1 MHNETPSGVFFCIY
15 IKFFLI
21 YINSINEENIIVT
34 KDFLFWWLVFV
45 IQLLALST
53 AYFYELHTYVLQND
67 QTYIS
72 FALLGLWFLTSVKI
86 GHRSYTRST
95 TSDETYW
102 FIAETCM
109 SIGMM
114 GTVLG
119 FILMLDGSDLGSL
132 DPSDIQSMKDVIGQ
146 LANGMA
152 TALLTT
158 LVGLIASVSLR
169 SQLILQDNNNK

>member
-1 MHNETPSGVFFCIY
+1 
-15 IKFFLI
+15 
-21 YINSINEENIIVT
+21 
-34 KDFLFWWLVFV
+34 
-45 IQLLALST
+45 
-53 AYFYELHTYVLQND
+53 
-67 QTYIS
+67 
-72 FALLGLWFLTSVKI
+72 
-86 GHRSYTRST
+86 
-95 TSDETYW
+95 
-102 FIAETCM
+102 
-109 SIGMM
+109 MM

-158 LVGLIASVSLR
+158 LVGLIATVSLR

>member
-1 MHNETPSGVFFCIY
+1 
-15 IKFFLI
+15 
-21 YINSINEENIIVT
+21 VT
-34 KDFLFWWLVFV
+34 KDFLLWWLIFV
-45 IQLLALST
+45 IQLLALGT
-53 AYFYELHTYVLQND
+53 AYYYDLHIYAFEND
-67 QTYIS
+67 QTYIT
-72 FALLGLWFLTSVKI
+72 FVLLALWFLTSLKI
-86 GHRSYTRST
+86 GHRIYKNST

-119 FILMLDGSDLGSL
+119 FILMLDGSELGSL
-132 DPSDIQSMKDVIGQ
+132 DPSNIQAMKGVIGQ

-158 LVGLIASVSLR
+158 LVGLIVSVSLR
-169 SQLILQDNNNK
+169 SQLILQDR

>member
-1 MHNETPSGVFFCIY
+1 
-15 IKFFLI
+15 
-21 YINSINEENIIVT
+21 VT
-34 KDFLFWWLVFV
+34 KNFLLWWLMFV

-53 AYFYELHTYVLQND
+53 AYYYELHLYVFTHD

-72 FALLGLWFLTSVKI
+72 FALLGLWILTSLKI
-86 GHRSYTRST
+86 GHRYYKQST
-95 TSDETYW
+95 TPDETYW

-109 SIGMM
+109 SIGMV

-119 FILMLDGSDLGSL
+119 FILMLNGSDLASI
-132 DPSDIQSMKDVIGQ
+132 DPSNIQAMKGVIGQ

-158 LVGLIASVSLR
+158 LVGLIASISLR
-169 SQLILQDNNNK
+169 SQLMLQSDI

>member
-1 MHNETPSGVFFCIY
+1 M
-15 IKFFLI
+15 
-21 YINSINEENIIVT
+21 T
-34 KDFLFWWLVFV
+34 KDFLLWWLIFV
-45 IQLLALST
+45 IQLLALGT
-53 AYFYELHTYVLQND
+53 AYYYELHIYAFEND
-67 QTYIS
+67 QTYIT
-72 FALLGLWFLTSVKI
+72 FALLALWFLTSLKI
-86 GHRSYTRST
+86 GYRIYKNST

-119 FILMLDGSDLGSL
+119 FILMLDGSELGSL
-132 DPSDIQSMKDVIGQ
+132 DPSNIQAMKGVIGQ

-158 LVGLIASVSLR
+158 LVGLIVSVSLR
-169 SQLILQDNNNK
+169 SQLILQDR

>member
-1 MHNETPSGVFFCIY
+1 
-15 IKFFLI
+15 
-21 YINSINEENIIVT
+21 
-34 KDFLFWWLVFV
+34 
-45 IQLLALST
+45 
-53 AYFYELHTYVLQND
+53 
-67 QTYIS
+67 
-72 FALLGLWFLTSVKI
+72 
-86 GHRSYTRST
+86 
-95 TSDETYW
+95 
-102 FIAETCM
+102 M

>member
-1 MHNETPSGVFFCIY
+1 MLFITSFCTSGSPDLTCDTWFCSGDT
-15 IKFFLI
+15 FCDLPPLCF
-21 YINSINEENIIVT
+21 
-34 KDFLFWWLVFV
+34 
-45 IQLLALST
+45 
-53 AYFYELHTYVLQND
+53 QNVP
-67 QTYIS
+67 YIS

-169 SQLILQDNNNK
+169 AQLILQDNNNK

>member
-1 MHNETPSGVFFCIY
+1 M
-15 IKFFLI
+15 
-21 YINSINEENIIVT
+21 T

-53 AYFYELHTYVLQND
+53 AYYYELHTYVLQND

-109 SIGMM
+109 SI
-114 GTVLG
+114 G